1 MERWL
6 PIAILGAGFM
16 GLLGLRVVLLLI
28 LRRGETPRS
37 DRSRRWPDATVI
49 PDQADDHPSSK
60 PSDTP

>member
-28 LRRGETPRS
+28 LRRGETTPK
-37 DRSRRWPDATVI
+37 DRTRQWPDATVI
-49 PDQADDHPSSK
+49 REQDKGPKEDRSENP
-60 PSDTP
+60 P

>member
-28 LRRGETPRS
+28 LRRGEEPRKQ
-37 DRSRRWPDATVI
+37 DRPRWPDAAVI
-49 PDQADDHPSSK
+49 KTNNDDE
-60 PSDTP
+60 SDKA